1 MIQIVVVSRV
11 FSVYTLFVWDQL
23 TSLNKLSDLD
33 ILQKF
38 QNHFS
43 SNDNNSF
50 HYHNNYN
57 NYYYYDYHHDYN
69 NDHDDNNYN
78 ARYRITE
85 KLFKYLD
92 FNLIYRLLST

>member
-1 MIQIVVVSRV
+1 MGS
-11 FSVYTLFVWDQL
+11 TK
-23 TSLNKLSDLD
+23 NKLSDLD

-43 SNDNNSF
+43 SNDNNNF

-57 NYYYYDYHHDYN
+57 NNYYYDYHHDYN

-85 KLFKYLD
+85 MLFKYLD
-92 FNLIYRLLST
+92 YIQAFIYIDDTQNVFSRAVLLD